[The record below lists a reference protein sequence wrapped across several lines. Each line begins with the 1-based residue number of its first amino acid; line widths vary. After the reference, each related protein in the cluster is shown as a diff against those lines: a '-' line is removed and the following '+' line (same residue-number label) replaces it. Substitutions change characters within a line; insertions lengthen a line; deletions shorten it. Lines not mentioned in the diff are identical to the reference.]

1 MKILDN
7 KNNKLLL
14 LLSIS
19 VVILSIVIFT
29 SIFIY
34 LNNTYTKRL
43 NNIISNVIVTIQE
56 KYPDIKEEEI
66 LEILNQDSLSS
77 NTDILEKYGIVD
89 EISSIYITQ
98 KHNSITVYIL
108 IFSIVF
114 SNGLILIFI
123 SYYLKYRK
131 KKISEFIT
139 YIDNISNNNYMLE
152 IDKNTEDELTSLKNE
167 LYKLTVMLKERTDD
181 SIKQKEYVYKL
192 VSDISHQLKTP
203 LTSIQILLDNI
214 NENKDMDPKI
224 KDKFIFEISRK
235 VESMN
240 WLIISL
246 LKLSKLDAQAV
257 EFKNENIN
265 LKEII
270 SDIVDELS
278 IMAEVKNID
287 INVICKDDIYIN
299 ADYNWNKEAIKN
311 IVKNAIEHAKTSITI
326 TVSENKVY
334 VEITVLDDGI
344 GIEKNELGHIF
355 DRFYKSKNSDENSI
369 GIGLCL
375 SKSIIEKQN
384 GYISVESSKNQYT
397 KFIIKY
403 IKN

>member
-1 MKILDN
+1 MKIC
-7 KNNKLLL
+7 
-14 LLSIS
+14 
-19 VVILSIVIFT
+19 
-29 SIFIY
+29 
-34 LNNTYTKRL
+34 
-43 NNIISNVIVTIQE
+43 
-56 KYPDIKEEEI
+56 
-66 LEILNQDSLSS
+66 
-77 NTDILEKYGIVD
+77 
-89 EISSIYITQ
+89 
-98 KHNSITVYIL
+98 
-108 IFSIVF
+108 
-114 SNGLILIFI
+114 
-123 SYYLKYRK
+123 
-131 KKISEFIT
+131 
-139 YIDNISNNNYMLE
+139 
-152 IDKNTEDELTSLKNE
+152 
-167 LYKLTVMLKERTDD
+167 
-181 SIKQKEYVYKL
+181 
-192 VSDISHQLKTP
+192 
-203 LTSIQILLDNI
+203 
-214 NENKDMDPKI
+214 
-224 KDKFIFEISRK
+224 
-235 VESMN
+235 
-240 WLIISL
+240 
-246 LKLSKLDAQAV
+246 
-257 EFKNENIN
+257 
-265 LKEII
+265 
-270 SDIVDELS
+270 DIVDELS